1 MAEPATVS
9 IRDATPQDVVAML
22 EIERSAGGASH
33 WAATDYERIFLA
45 ESPRRFAL
53 IAGSNLPQGFLV
65 ARAVD
70 KEWEIEN
77 LAVAGQARRRG
88 IGRALVAELLR
99 RAVEYGA
106 ANVMLEVRESNR
118 PARALYES
126 AGFRAI
132 GARINYYHDPA
143 EDAVT
148 YRIFPRRSR

>member
-1 MAEPATVS
+1 MAKPATIS
-9 IRDATPQDVVAML
+9 IRDATPQDVIAML

-77 LAVAGQARRRG
+77 LAVAVHVRRHG
-88 IGRALVAELLR
+88 VGRALVAELLR
-99 RAVEYGA
+99 RALEYGA
-106 ANVMLEVRESNR
+106 ANVMLEVRASNR

-126 AGFRAI
+126 AGFRAM
-132 GARINYYHDPA
+132 GTRTSYYHDPA

-148 YRIFPRRSR
+148 YHILPRRSR

>member
-1 MAEPATVS
+1 MADPATIS
-9 IRDATPQDVVAML
+9 IRDATPQDVLAMM
-22 EIERSAGGASH
+22 EIERSSGGASH
-33 WAATDYERIFLA
+33 WTATDYERIFLA

-77 LAVAGQARRRG
+77 LAVAVQARRRG
-88 IGRALVAELLR
+88 VGRALLTELLR
-99 RAVEYGA
+99 RAMECDA
-106 ANVMLEVRESNR
+106 ANVMLEVRESNL

-132 GARINYYHDPA
+132 GGRTSYYQDPL
-143 EDAVT
+143 EDVPGDSASW
-148 YRIFPRRSR
+148 FL